1 MKKFKKLIPAF
12 CAMLVSA
19 AMLGTSTYAWFSVNK
34 KVEANGMS
42 VTAQANTQ
50 YFAIT
55 NTAPTSGSFVAPASN
70 INTATAGTAS
80 QPGAGTGGKVIP
92 VAKASATHTL
102 NTVTVNSG
110 EWYTANVSVYDDN
123 SSDKATLTKLT
134 YNANKSDL
142 FTQTTYFVGY
152 TFYVGL
158 TSTSSD
164 YAGQLS
170 FKAKKLAD
178 GHVEGIEIAGVKV
191 EGKKQTTAGTNFEAS
206 NIVDANAEILEIF
219 TATDAVQ
226 STQDFV
232 LKADGTAYVTVT
244 VYLCINGENNNVI
257 DSRIESLTGNI
268 GIEIEGE

>member
-55 NTAPTSGSFVAPASN
+55 TTKPTSKFEAPSSDMN
-70 INTATAGTAS
+70 KATAATAS
-80 QPGAGTGGKVIP
+80 QTGAADGKVIP
-92 VAKASATHTL
+92 VAKASAAHGD
-102 NTVTVNSG
+102 TVFTG
-110 EWYTANVSVYDDN
+110 DWYTANSTTYDDTTN
-123 SSDKATLTKLT
+123 TNLINIKKLDNNDNKAIMLTQ
-134 YNANKSDL
+134 N
-142 FTQTTYFVGY
+142 TYFVGY

-158 TSTSSD
+158 TTTSSD

-170 FKAKKLAD
+170 FTANRSVD
-178 GHVEGIEIAGVKV
+178 GHIDGVEIAAVKV
-191 EGKKQTTAGTNFEAS
+191 EGKKQSTVGANFEAS
-206 NIVDANAEILEIF
+206 NLVDAAAEVVEIY
-219 TATDAVQ
+219 TLTEAQQTK
-226 STQDFV
+226 TDFV

-244 VYLCINGENNNVI
+244 VYLYINGEDQNVI
-257 DSRIESLTGNI
+257 DSHIENLSGKIGLTI
-268 GIEIEGE
+268 AGE